1 MPGTKPSSCYGK
13 ETLALRRPLGQKLA
27 AEAVGTFLV
36 TATAIGVDIFYYTQG
51 NVDYSSRWLARGL
64 SVAAIIYAFSEI
76 SGAHVN
82 PAVTLGFVFRRVF
95 PIGVASA
102 YIAAQFAGALIAS
115 AMFLTVFGA
124 QTLALGASHPA
135 PHVSPL
141 LAAAAE
147 LVLTFALVLIILMTA
162 EEKPAVG
169 ANAALAVGF
178 AVAACGFVG
187 GPLSGASMN
196 PARTIAPQML
206 SLQFQNIWMYAVGP
220 LAGTALAVSL
230 HAFICGRPSPAEI
243 RAAKGK
249 A

>member
-1 MPGTKPSSCYGK
+1 MARNTRAEPSIG
-13 ETLALRRPLGQKLA
+13 RKLA

-64 SVAAIIYAFSEI
+64 SVAAVIYAFSEI
-76 SGAHVN
+76 SGAHVD

-95 PIGVASA
+95 PIGAAGV
-102 YIAAQFAGALIAS
+102 YIAAQFFGALVAA
-115 AMFLTVFGA
+115 AMFLAVFGS
-124 QTLALGASHPA
+124 QTLALGASHPG

-147 LVLTFALVLIILMTA
+147 CVLTFALMLIILMTA
-162 EEKPAVG
+162 EEKPSVG

-196 PARTIAPQML
+196 PARTIAAQLL
-206 SLQFQNIWMYAVGP
+206 SLQFANIWIYLVGP
-220 LAGTALAVSL
+220 IAGAAFAVAVHAL
-230 HAFICGRPSPAEI
+230 ICGRPSPAEI
-243 RAAKGK
+243 HAAKGK
-249 A
+249 G